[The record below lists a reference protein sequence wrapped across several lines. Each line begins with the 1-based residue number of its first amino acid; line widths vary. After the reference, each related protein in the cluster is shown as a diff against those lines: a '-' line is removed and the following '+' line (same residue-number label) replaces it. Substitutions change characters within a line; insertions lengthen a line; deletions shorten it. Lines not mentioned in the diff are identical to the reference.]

1 MSFFSDIGDSFDDIG
16 DFFFGEDDP
25 EVPALT
31 PAQQQNLN
39 LSNEL
44 LQQQADLS
52 EMLLPILLSE
62 DFDVVVDEE
71 TREITSITPKEKT
84 AGELATDE
92 INDLLAQK
100 SLSFLRGEGEIPAE
114 FGRQADL
121 ARERTR
127 ETLLKNIGPG
137 FATSTPGR
145 DAMARLEA
153 ELAGAAEGISFGRL
167 SELEGLRLAGEA
179 GQRATSGNEF
189 QRAIAALGVQSNPLA
204 SLNQSRQLTQADR
217 ALGLRANITGHDPG
231 LLTAAAPGA
240 GAYFTKWLLT

>member
-1 MSFFSDIGDSFDDIG
+1 
-16 DFFFGEDDP
+16 
-25 EVPALT
+25 
-31 PAQQQNLN
+31 
-39 LSNEL
+39 
-44 LQQQADLS
+44 
-52 EMLLPILLSE
+52 
-62 DFDVVVDEE
+62 
-71 TREITSITPKEKT
+71 
-84 AGELATDE
+84 
-92 INDLLAQK
+92 
-100 SLSFLRGEGEIPAE
+100 
-114 FGRQADL
+114 
-121 ARERTR
+121 R